1 MCCPSDTTSQPTK
14 RFSSLQH
21 RYSVISGCLALDRDK
36 LIGAK
41 GTVTEVVEGAEE
53 LLFFKA
59 DDEALDGFGPDK
71 AWAVIDFELDKL
83 ED

>member
-1 MCCPSDTTSQPTK
+1 MSDVK
-14 RFSSLQH
+14 FKVGDRAVVNNN
-21 RYSVISGCLALDRDK
+21 YDIMALDRYK

-53 LLFFKA
+53 LMFFKA

>member
-1 MCCPSDTTSQPTK
+1 MVKFNVGDRAVVNNSYDP
-14 RFSSLQH
+14 
-21 RYSVISGCLALDRDK
+21 LAIDRAK
-36 LIGAK
+36 LVGAK
-41 GTVTEVVEGAEE
+41 GTVSEVVEDAPE

-59 DDEALDGFGPDK
+59 DDDTLDGFGPDK

>member
-1 MCCPSDTTSQPTK
+1 MHKFNVGD
-14 RFSSLQH
+14 RAVVNNNYDIMAF
-21 RYSVISGCLALDRDK
+21 DRDR

-41 GTVTEVVEGAEE
+41 GVVTEVVEDAPE

-71 AWAVIDFELDKL
+71 TWAVIDFELDKL

>member
-1 MCCPSDTTSQPTK
+1 MSDVK
-14 RFSSLQH
+14 FKVGDRAVVNNK
-21 RYSVISGCLALDRDK
+21 YDIMALDRDK